1 MKITKEI
8 PILPPD
14 SLLISPCK
22 PIPAGTTGI
31 ETVKA
36 NIENTYCIT
45 QYEAVLESNR
55 KWKAAKQELYKEK

>member
-14 SLLISPCK
+14 SLLLSPCK
-22 PIPAGTTGI
+22 PINAGTTGE

-36 NIENTYCIT
+36 YIENTYCVN
-45 QYEAVLESNR
+45 QYETSLDTLR
-55 KWKAAKQELYKEK
+55 KWKSGKQELYKEK